1 MAAPS
6 GDGSFLTSESIK
18 ILRRGGGQLFKQRR
32 VEFPPRLRVSA
43 RSRRE
48 TQLAQRAKDFVERVL
63 QGEFVATQNQHC
75 YERKGQD
82 TITSKG
88 RRHRAKL
95 LTRLFWSELA
105 PEKREEFE
113 FVFLFTLSLVP
124 G

>member
-6 GDGSFLTSESIK
+6 GDGSFMNSESIK
-18 ILRRGGGQLFKQRR
+18 ILGRGGGQLFKQRR
-32 VEFPPRLRVSA
+32 FKFPPRLRVGT

-48 TQLAQRAKDFVERVL
+48 SALAQHAKDCVERVL

-82 TITSKG
+82 TITSKS

-95 LTRLFWSELA
+95 LTRLF
-105 PEKREEFE
+105 
-113 FVFLFTLSLVP
+113 
-124 G
+124 